1 MMESSQI
8 KKKIDENNRKIEQI
22 FNPATFILN
31 EEIQALLKE
40 NETLRAECAHEF
52 DENGICIFCYMK
64 RGED

>member
-31 EEIQALLKE
+31 EEIQTLLKE
-40 NETLRAECAHEF
+40 NEALRAECAHEF
-52 DENGICIFCYMK
+52 DKNGICIFCYAK